1 MPTIDGREWL
11 TIQKI
16 VERYQW
22 IRFYDEYKDEPW
34 FDHPGEVNDDS
45 PFKTRWVQTGIRGLR
60 ISNYHLE
67 FRRIRLFEM
76 VVDAILE
83 DRLTTPETA
92 DRLSVAKARW
102 DRIWKKLKAIFTD
115 ALILSVDDEGNPL
128 T

>member
-1 MPTIDGREWL
+1 
-11 TIQKI
+11 
-16 VERYQW
+16 
-22 IRFYDEYKDEPW
+22 
-34 FDHPGEVNDDS
+34 
-45 PFKTRWVQTGIRGLR
+45 
-60 ISNYHLE
+60 
-67 FRRIRLFEM
+67 M